1 MIENGCD
8 KYFPKPGFSRS
19 ASNIHGPKQSLMR
32 VLRTFLRGKS
42 GYSHKPSRQGIRRR
56 YPPGQWPPRTTTAVA
71 RFLSRTCC
79 RKPRDFSGELPAV
92 SPGTGQRQ
100 QAPGDVS
107 AGRQYWSRL
116 HLARLR
122 LTCLRIGASLV
133 NPATRPAL
141 HRPDPIMSDFKQL
154 SRSVKGLTV
163 LVTGAASGMGRATA
177 LVFASRRR
185 QCRRHR
191 YQRRGHAGR
200 RRRDRGKRRL
210 GKGLDARRRRPR
222 RHHRGRR
229 RRRRAFRRA
238 RYRRQQCRHL
248 RARRDR
254 RRRL

>member
-8 KYFPKPGFSRS
+8 KFFPKPGFSRS

-42 GYSHKPSRQGIRRR
+42 GYSHERPVKESAEDIRAANGRLEPRQRLRVFFLEGAAERLGI
-56 YPPGQWPPRTTTAVA
+56 
-71 RFLSRTCC
+71 FLQSFQPYT
-79 RKPRDFSGELPAV
+79 
-92 SPGTGQRQ
+92 PGTGQRQ

-122 LTCLRIGASLV
+122 FDLSADRCQPCQSCNAPS
-133 NPATRPAL
+133 L

-177 LVFASRRR
+177 LVFASDGANVAVTDISAEATRAVASEIASRGGSAKAWTLDVADRDNDHRRR
-185 QCRRHR
+185 QR
-191 YQRRGHAGR
+191 RRG
-200 RRRDRGKRRL
+200 
-210 GKGLDARRRRPR
+210 
-222 RHHRGRR
+222 
-229 RRRRAFRRA
+229 AFRRA

-254 RRRL
+254 R